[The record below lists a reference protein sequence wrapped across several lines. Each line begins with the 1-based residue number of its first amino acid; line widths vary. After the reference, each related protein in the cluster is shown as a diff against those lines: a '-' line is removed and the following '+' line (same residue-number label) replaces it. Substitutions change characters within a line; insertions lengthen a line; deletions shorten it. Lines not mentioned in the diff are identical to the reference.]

1 MKKDVIL
8 AGVGGQGVLSISAII
23 SLAAVKTGLFLKQA
37 EVHGMSQRGGEV
49 HSHLRLSEQEIA
61 SDLIPAGQADI
72 ILSIEPMEGLR
83 YLPMLSA
90 EGWLI
95 TNTHPYVNIRNYP
108 DIKVILDE
116 IEKVPRHLAVNAEEM
131 ARELG
136 STRMT
141 NTIMLGAC
149 SPLLIIPYEKI
160 QQAIS
165 ELFASKGK
173 DVVRLNQ
180 DALQKG
186 RDFARYYH
194 LV

>member
-23 SLAAVKTGLFLKQA
+23 SLAAVKADLFLKQA

-61 SDLIPAGQADI
+61 SDLIPVGQADI

-83 YLPMLSA
+83 YLPMLA
-90 EGWLI
+90 PEGWLI

-108 DIKVILDE
+108 EMKVILDE
-116 IEKVPRHLAVNAEEM
+116 IGKVPKHLAVNADEM

-136 STRMT
+136 SARMA

-149 SPLLIIPYEKI
+149 SPFLIIPYEKI

-173 DVVRLNQ
+173 DVVKLNQ
-180 DALQKG
+180 DAIQKG
-186 RDFARYYH
+186 RNFALQQIR
-194 LV
+194 